1 MINILLGK
9 VFGTKNER
17 VIKALRPDVAA
28 INALEPQIEKLS
40 DAELRA
46 KTDEFRQRIQ
56 ERLSRLG
63 GGNGGQTSAP
73 ETDADL
79 EEEDDLDRIKRREK
93 EQYDALQEVLDEILP
108 EAFAVV
114 REAGRRVL
122 KMRHFDVQL
131 IGGMVLH
138 SGKIAEMKTGEGKT
152 LVATLPVYLN
162 ALSGR
167 GVHVV
172 TVNDYLAK
180 RDSEWMGRLY
190 RFLGLTVGVIVHDLD
205 DEQRRAA
212 YAADVTYGTNN
223 EFGFDYLRDN
233 MKFDLRD
240 CVQRG
245 HNFAIVDEVDSIL
258 IDEARTPLIISG
270 ASEESTDKY
279 YKVNRIIPKLD
290 RGEEVSPQEFR
301 ELLEEGKI
309 PADRRDGL
317 IQELNATGDDPQR
330 KILTGDYVI
339 DEKHRNI
346 TVSDAGWEKVEG
358 LLGIGNIADPENW
371 PLKHH
376 VETAIKAHA
385 LYKKDVE
392 YVIKD
397 GEVIIV
403 DEFTGRMMPG
413 RRWSDGLH
421 QAIEAKENVK
431 IERENQTLA
440 TITFQNYFRMFKK
453 LAGMTGTAETEAT
466 EFDKIYKLE
475 VVVIP
480 TNKQMLR
487 VENPDVVY
495 RTEKEKYFAVA
506 DEIQQL
512 AEKGQPVLVGTTS
525 VEKSERISDLLKR
538 KGIRHV
544 VLNAKFHERE
554 AEIVAQAGRKG
565 AVTIATNMA
574 GRGTDIL
581 LGGNAEFMAKQELVK
596 KGIAQQL
603 RVAEGRIEGPQEDGQ
618 TSVFYYN
625 GNEFNV
631 PTDKWAEALERYK
644 AQTDVEHDEVTE
656 VGGLHILGTER
667 HESRRIDNQLRGRA
681 GRQGDPGSSRFYL
694 ALEDDLMRIFA
705 KEWVSTLLQK
715 LGMEEG
721 VPIESKMI
729 SRRIE
734 TAQKAV
740 ESQHFESRKHLL
752 EYDDVMN
759 KQREAV
765 YGLRRRLL
773 EGMDQKDLI
782 LEDYVS
788 AILGDLMDEHCPPKA
803 HANDWDIKKLKDEV
817 FTRFGVDFVAEGVKA
832 ETLNRQELGD
842 AIFGKLK
849 ERYDAKEKLIGGDAM
864 RHHERMIMLSV
875 IDQQWKDHLLSMDHL
890 KEGIGLR
897 GYGQHDPL
905 VEYKKES
912 FDMFEAM
919 MQRFQSDTVRYLYLM
934 QILERPRSDEGAGGA
949 RAGGPPQ
956 GGSLGSG
963 SDGGVPA
970 HKDGDGNGRRPPKL
984 VSTSADELEEAF
996 LRRKKRELEQAR
1008 MAGSGDAA
1016 PVQQVVRSQ
1025 EKVGRNDP
1033 CPCGSGK
1040 KFKKCHGA

>member
-1 MINILLGK
+1 MINQLLGK

-17 VIKALRPDVAA
+17 VVKSLMPQVQA
-28 INALEPQIEKLS
+28 INALEPQIQKLT

-56 ERLSRLG
+56 ERLSRIVKDKDL
-63 GGNGGQTSAP
+63 QP
-73 ETDADL
+73 EGA
-79 EEEDDLDRIKRREK
+79 EPGEDEPDFDRQKQFEKREY
-93 EQYDALQEVLDEILP
+93 EALQEALNDILV

-122 KMRHFDVQL
+122 NMRHFDVQL

-138 SGKIAEMKTGEGKT
+138 QGTISEMKTGEGKT

-205 DEQRRAA
+205 DEERRAA

-233 MKFDLRD
+233 MKFDIKD

-245 HNFAIVDEVDSIL
+245 HNYAIVDEVDSIL

-279 YKVNRIIPKLD
+279 YKVNRIIPKLEK
-290 RGEEVSPQEFR
+290 GEE
-301 ELLEEGKI
+301 LEVAPGE
-309 PADRRDGL
+309 PA
-317 IQELNATGDDPQR
+317 Q
-330 KILTGDYVI
+330 LTGDFVV

-346 TVSDAGWEKVEG
+346 TVTDEGWEKVEG
-358 LLGIGNIADPENW
+358 LLAIGNIADPENW

-385 LYKKDVE
+385 LYRKDVE

-421 QAIEAKENVK
+421 QAIEAKEGVK

-487 VENPDVVY
+487 IENPDVVY
-495 RTEKEKYFAVA
+495 RTEKEKYFAAA

-512 AEKGQPVLVGTTS
+512 AVKGQPVLVGTTS
-525 VEKSERISDLLKR
+525 VEKSERLSELLKK
-538 KGIRHV
+538 KGLKHV

-565 AVTIATNMA
+565 MVTIATNMA

-581 LGGNAEFMAKQELVK
+581 LGGNPEFMAKQEMVK

-603 RVAEGRIEGPQEDGQ
+603 RVAQGKIEGPQEDGE
-618 TSVFYYN
+618 TSIFYYN
-625 GNEFNV
+625 GNEYNV
-631 PTDKWAEALERYK
+631 PTDKWTEALSRYK
-644 AQTDVEHDEVTE
+644 AQTDIEHDEVTA

-705 KEWVSTLLQK
+705 KEWVSKLLER

-721 VPIESKMI
+721 VPIESKLI
-729 SRRIE
+729 TRRIE

-740 ESQHFESRKHLL
+740 EGQHFESRKHLL

-788 AILGDLMDEHCPPKA
+788 AILAELIEQYCPPKA
-803 HANDWDIKKLKDEV
+803 HADDWNVKALKDAV
-817 FTRFGVDFVAEGVKA
+817 FTRFGVDFLAEGVKA
-832 ETLNRQELGD
+832 DTLNRQELGD
-842 AIFGKLK
+842 AIFEKLK
-849 ERYDAKEKLIGGDAM
+849 ERYDAKEKLIGPDAM

-919 MQRFQSDTVRYLYLM
+919 MQRFQEDTVRYLYLM
-934 QILERPRSDEGAGGA
+934 QILERPPDAD
-949 RAGGPPQ
+949 AGGPPPSAPGGQ
-956 GGSLGSG
+956 GPEP
-963 SDGGVPA
+963 GVPA
-970 HKDGDGNGRRPPKL
+970 QHGGDGNGRRPSRM

-996 LRRKKRELEQAR
+996 MRRKRRELEQAR
-1008 MAGSGDAA
+1008 MAGAGDTQ
-1016 PVQQVVRSQ
+1016 PVQQVVRGQ

-1040 KFKKCHGA
+1040 KYKKCHGA

>member
-1 MINILLGK
+1 LINQLLGK

-17 VIKALRPDVAA
+17 VIKSLMPKVQA
-28 INALEPQIEKLS
+28 INALEPQIQKLT
-40 DAELRA
+40 DAELRG

-56 ERLSRLG
+56 ERLSQVARAP
-63 GGNGGQTSAP
+63 QAAAP
-73 ETDADL
+73 EAGS
-79 EEEDDLDRIKRREK
+79 EDEPDVDEQKEFEKREY
-93 EQYDALQEVLDEILP
+93 EAIQEVLDEILV

-138 SGKIAEMKTGEGKT
+138 QGTISEMKTGEGKT

-205 DEQRRAA
+205 DEERRAA

-233 MKFDLRD
+233 MKFDIKD

-245 HNFAIVDEVDSIL
+245 HNYAIVDEVDSIL

-279 YKVNRIIPKLD
+279 YKVNRIIPKLEK
-290 RGEEVSPQEFR
+290 GEE
-301 ELLEEGKI
+301 LEVAPGE
-309 PADRRDGL
+309 PA
-317 IQELNATGDDPQR
+317 Q
-330 KILTGDYVI
+330 LTGDFVV

-346 TVSDAGWEKVEG
+346 TVTDEGWVKVEG

-385 LYKKDVE
+385 LYRKDVE

-421 QAIEAKENVK
+421 QAIEAKEGVK

-480 TNKQMLR
+480 TNMQMLR
-487 VENPDVVY
+487 IENPDIVY
-495 RTEKEKYFAVA
+495 RTEKEKYFAAA

-512 AEKGQPVLVGTTS
+512 AAKGQPVLVGTTS
-525 VEKSERISDLLKR
+525 VEKSERLSDLLKK
-538 KGIRHV
+538 KGIKHV

-565 AVTIATNMA
+565 MITIATNMA

-581 LGGNAEFMAKQELVK
+581 LGGNPEFMAKQEMVK

-603 RVAEGRIEGPQEDGQ
+603 RVAQGKIEGPQEDGE
-618 TSVFYYN
+618 TSIFYYN
-625 GNEFNV
+625 GNEYTV

-644 AQTDVEHDEVTE
+644 AQTDVEHDEVTA

-705 KEWVSTLLQK
+705 KEWISNLLQK

-729 SRRIE
+729 TRRIE

-740 ESQHFESRKHLL
+740 EGQHFESRKHLL

-773 EGMDQKDLI
+773 EGTDQKDLI

-788 AILGDLMDEHCPPKA
+788 AILGELLEQYCPAKA
-803 HANDWDIKKLKDEV
+803 HVADWDIKGLKDAV
-817 FTRFGVDFVAEGVKA
+817 FTRFGVDFLAEGVKA
-832 ETLNRQELGD
+832 DTLNRQELGD
-842 AIFGKLK
+842 AIFEKLK
-849 ERYDAKEKLIGGDAM
+849 ERYDAKEKLIGPDAM

-919 MQRFQSDTVRYLYLM
+919 MQRFQEDTVRYLYLM
-934 QILERPRSDEGAGGA
+934 QILERPPDAG
-949 RAGGPPQ
+949 AGGPPPSAPSGQ
-956 GGSLGSG
+956 GTEP
-963 SDGGVPA
+963 GVPA
-970 HKDGDGNGRRPPKL
+970 QHAGDGNGRRPPRM

-996 LRRKKRELEQAR
+996 MRRKRRELEQAR
-1008 MAGSGDAA
+1008 MAGAGDA
-1016 PVQQVVRSQ
+1016 PQVQQVVRGQ

-1040 KFKKCHGA
+1040 KYKKCHGA